1 MGIMSLVVY
10 VYYDTIKKLFKGDRK
25 MTEVAF
31 FRCKHCGNLVG
42 LIKNGGGTLVCCG
55 ETMERLIPNTTD
67 AAVEKH
73 VPVAVKKD
81 GKIYVEVGSVAHPMV
96 DAHYIE
102 WIAVASDEGTERIA
116 LSPGDEP
123 KAVFC
128 DKKNAEVYA
137 YCNLHGLWKVDVR

>member
-1 MGIMSLVVY
+1 M
-10 VYYDTIKKLFKGDRK
+10 KA
-25 MTEVAF
+25 EVSF

-55 ETMERLIPNTTD
+55 EAMEKLEPNTTD

-73 VPVAVKKD
+73 VPVAVRKD

-96 DAHYIE
+96 DVHFIE
-102 WIAVASDEGTERIA
+102 WIAVVGDEGTHRIT

-123 KAVFC
+123 KAVLC
-128 DKKNAEVYA
+128 DMNNAEVYA
-137 YCNLHGLWKVDVR
+137 YCNLHGLWKADVK